1 MRLKKYVCGIVL
13 ACVALLPVVA
23 AEYKGQ
29 VTFNG
34 LPLPGA
40 TVTATGGDKKV
51 TAVSDPQGGFV
62 FADLPNG
69 AWSLEVEKPGFA
81 PFKQDVAVGV
91 GLAGPTVDL
100 KMLPM
105 DEMTTVAAQATP
117 PEPATAAP
125 AAAAPAPAPARADIA
140 GTTAKPAAASAAN
153 AKPAA
158 APAPAFQRTDLNA
171 AADAPDLSAEPAP
184 ATSSVLTERAADG
197 FLINGSAN
205 NGAASPFGQM
215 AAFGNNR
222 RNGPRLYTYAL
233 SLVESNSA
241 LNARNY
247 SLTGQ
252 DTPKPT
258 TNALT
263 GGFSF
268 GGPIKIPHL
277 IERNG
282 PSFTMNYSRIENRS
296 SSVQT
301 SLMPDAAERTG
312 DFSQALNAGKPV
324 TIYDP
329 TNGTPF
335 PGDAIP
341 SLRISQQA
349 LSLLQ
354 YYPGPNFSGG
364 TYNYQVPLIA
374 NTHTDNLNVRL
385 SKNFFRRNHQN
396 LISGLLAVS
405 DTRGDNN
412 NVFNFLDLR
421 RSLGINSNASYRRQF
436 TPRFYG
442 TFTLQYS
449 RNSNRL
455 LPYFANRPNGNVS
468 GAAGIEG
475 NDQTP
480 LNWGP
485 PTLAFG
491 QSATTGLS
499 DGTESVTHN
508 QTTAGSYLST
518 WSHGRHNLTFGGDYR
533 WQQYNT
539 ISQNNP
545 RGTFTFNGTA
555 TGQTVNGVPV
565 AGTGF
570 DFADFLLGIPDAS
583 AIAFGNADK
592 YLRSRQPDLYLDDD
606 WRVAPGFSVR
616 IGLRWEY
623 TSPITEKYGRLVNLD
638 IAPGFAAA
646 APVLATGPDALKGP
660 LTGAIYPDSLIRP
673 YYHEME
679 PKGAFAWRPSTTSS
693 LVLRGGY
700 GISYNTQ
707 VYLPFVNQMVQ
718 QSPLSTSLRVANTAA
733 DPLTLANGFYAPPN
747 VTTNTI
753 GVDPNFKPGYA
764 QVWNLMAQRDL
775 PGSLQLVAGY
785 TGTKGTHQLQASA
798 PNTYPE
804 GVANPCP
811 SCPSGYTY
819 YTSGANSQREAGV
832 FQLRRRMHSGI
843 EAQAQYTYSKSI
855 DDAAAL
861 GGGALGTIAQNWL
874 NLAGERGPSTF
885 DQRQLLNLTLQYTS
899 GMGVK
904 GGTLLSGWRGRVAKD
919 WTFVDS
925 INLGSGLPLTPL
937 YPSIVT
943 GTGISGNVRASY
955 TGAPL
960 YDAPPGYFLNPAAVT
975 APALG
980 EWGNAGI
987 GSMRGPGQFSMSASM
1002 QRAFRLSDRFALN
1015 LRIDANNPLNHVV
1028 VTGVN
1033 TTVGNGL
1040 FGFPSAVNS
1049 MRSVTTTLR
1058 LTF

>member
-1 MRLKKYVCGIVL
+1 MRLKKHLCCILL
-13 ACVALLPVVA
+13 ACLALLPVVA

-40 TVTATGGDKKV
+40 LVTATQGDKKL
-51 TAVSDPQGGFV
+51 TAVSGPEGVFS
-62 FADLPNG
+62 FADLPGG
-69 AWSLEVEKPGFA
+69 AWSLTVDKPGFEQV
-81 PFKQDVAVGV
+81 KRDVAAGM
-91 GLAGPTVDL
+91 GLPSLTLDL
-100 KMLPM
+100 TMLPM
-105 DEMTTVAAQATP
+105 DRMESVAAQPAPP
-117 PEPATAAP
+117 PEPAAVAPAAGAPAPQPAAP
-125 AAAAPAPAPARADIA
+125 ATAATPP
-140 GTTAKPAAASAAN
+140 
-153 AKPAA
+153 KPAA
-158 APAPAFQRTDLNA
+158 APQAAASTAFQRTDLNA
-171 AADAPDLSAEPAP
+171 AASAPDLPAEPP
-184 ATSSVLTERAADG
+184 AEASSVLTQRAADG

-205 NGAASPFGQM
+205 NGAASTFGQA

-222 RNGPRLYTYAL
+222 RGGPRLYNYAL
-233 SLVESNSA
+233 SLVESNST

-252 DTPKPT
+252 DTPKPN

-263 GGFSF
+263 GTFSF
-268 GGPIKIPHL
+268 GGPIRIPHL

-282 PSFTMNYSRIENRS
+282 PTFTMNYSRIENRS
-296 SSVQT
+296 ASTQT
-301 SLMPDAAERTG
+301 SLMPDADELKG

-329 TNGTPF
+329 TTGAPF

-341 SLRISQQA
+341 SLRISRQA

-354 YYPGPNFSGG
+354 YYPAPNFSGG
-364 TYNYQVPLIA
+364 TYNYQIPVIS
-374 NTHTDNLNVRL
+374 NTHTDNLNARL
-385 SKNFFRRNHQN
+385 SKNIFRHNHQN
-396 LISGLLAVS
+396 LLSGLLAIS
-405 DTRGDNN
+405 DTRADSVNA
-412 NVFNFLDLR
+412 FNFLDLR
-421 RSLGINSNASYRRQF
+421 RGLGINSNASYRRQY

-442 TFTLQYS
+442 TFTIQFS
-449 RNSNRL
+449 RQSNRL
-455 LPYFANRPNGNVS
+455 LPYFSDRLNVS
-468 GAAGIEG
+468 NAAGVEG

-485 PTLAFG
+485 PTLTFG
-491 QSATTGLS
+491 QSAIAGLS

-508 QTTAGSYLST
+508 QTTAGSYVGT
-518 WSHGRHNLTFGGDYR
+518 WNHGRHNLTFGGDYR

-539 ISQNNP
+539 IAQNNP
-545 RGTFTFNGTA
+545 RGTFTFNGTETA
-555 TGQTVNGVPV
+555 QVVNGVPV

-606 WRVAPGFSVR
+606 WRVAPGFTVR
-616 IGLRWEY
+616 LGLRWEY
-623 TSPITEKYGRLVNLD
+623 TSPVTEKYGRLVNLD
-638 IAPGFAAA
+638 IAPGFTAA
-646 APVLATGPDALKGP
+646 APVLATGPGALKGP
-660 LTGAIYPDSLIRP
+660 LTGAVYPDALIRP
-673 YYHEME
+673 YYREME
-679 PKGAFAWRPSTTSS
+679 PKGAFAWRPSPGST

-707 VYLPFVNQMVQ
+707 VYQPFVNQMVQ
-718 QSPLSTSLRVANTAA
+718 QSPLSTSLRVANTVA

-753 GVDPNFKPGYA
+753 AVDPNFKVGYA
-764 QVWNLMAQRDL
+764 QVWNLVAQRDL
-775 PGSLQLVAGY
+775 PWSLQMVAGY
-785 TGTKGTHQLQASA
+785 TGTKGTHQLQAFA

-804 GVANPCP
+804 GAANPCP

-819 YTSGANSQREAGV
+819 YTSGANSHREAGV
-832 FQLRRRMHSGI
+832 LQLRRRMHNGI
-843 EAQAQYTYSKSI
+843 QAQAQYTYSKSI
-855 DDAAAL
+855 DDAASL
-861 GGGALGTIAQNWL
+861 GGGSLGTIAQNWL

-885 DQRQLLNLTLQYTS
+885 DQRHLLNLTVQYTS
-899 GMGVK
+899 GMGVS
-904 GGTLLSGWRGRVAKD
+904 GGTLLSGWRGRMAKD
-919 WTFVDS
+919 WTFVDA
-925 INLGSGLPLTPL
+925 ITLGSGLPLTPL

-960 YDAPPGYFLNPAAVT
+960 YDAPPGYFLNPAAVA

-980 EWGNAGI
+980 QWGNAGI
-987 GSMRGPGQFSMSASM
+987 GSMVGPSQFSMSASM

-1015 LRIDANNPLNHVV
+1015 LRLDANNPLNHVV

-1033 TTVGNGL
+1033 TTAGNAL
-1040 FGFPSAVNS
+1040 FGFPSAVNA